1 MLAYTAKLPVVQFCG
16 FLRNAPGTP
25 SFDAVSGLCLL
36 KDFALKLQ
44 YIKTPQIKQC
54 IQINGTVK
62 PHK

>member
-16 FLRNAPGTP
+16 FLRNAPGSP
-25 SFDAVSGLCLL
+25 SFDAVSGLCLPE
-36 KDFALKLQ
+36 DFALKLQ